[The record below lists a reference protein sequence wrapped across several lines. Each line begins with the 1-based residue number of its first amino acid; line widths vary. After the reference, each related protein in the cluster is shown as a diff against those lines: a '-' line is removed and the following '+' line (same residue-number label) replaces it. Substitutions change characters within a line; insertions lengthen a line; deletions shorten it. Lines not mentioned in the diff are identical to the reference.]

1 MEKTIE
7 FLKFKTIMFKLG
19 YNSFEQEEKKKLDE
33 GDSKIKNVNVFERLK
48 HEYVGGASIAKGGSV
63 VVLAILL

>member
-1 MEKTIE
+1 M
-7 FLKFKTIMFKLG
+7 LKLG

-33 GDSKIKNVNVFERLK
+33 CDSKIKNVNVFERLK

-63 VVLAILL
+63 VVIAILL